1 MKDIPIADVRN
12 FALLGH
18 TGSGKTQLLDAVLF
32 KLGINDRLGSPADGT
47 SFADWSDEEKA
58 RKISIWAK
66 PFYATYPT
74 NGRKIRLAMLDT
86 PGYAD
91 FYGQVV
97 AASAVADAAL
107 LCVDAVAGVQVGTY
121 RMWRRCEQL
130 GTPCGIV
137 VTGLDREN
145 ADYNKIL
152 ETLQRLWGVRCIP
165 VVVPA
170 PGGQSV
176 TDALGG
182 LDLPAAAERAR
193 TALIEAAAE
202 TSDALTEKYLAG
214 EALSADELAG
224 GLRAAVNQ
232 RKLIPV
238 FATVA
243 KAGTGIQ
250 ELLAGITR
258 LFPSPADRPVRDAAG
273 QAVAT
278 APEAPFC
285 GLVWR
290 AVNDPFIGQLT
301 FVRVYGGTLKPDS
314 EIYDASR
321 QTRERIGALL
331 AINGR
336 KQEPMPEAHAG
347 DMVALAKLK
356 ATVLNDSLC
365 ASGQTITFAPIKFP
379 APVMAV
385 AVTPKTQGDEDKLGT
400 GLHRATDE
408 DPTLKVERNAETHEM
423 ILSGMGD
430 IHLDVVL
437 KRMKARS
444 NVDVLLSI
452 PKVAYKETI
461 TGKGEGHYKH
471 KKQSGGRG
479 QFGEVYLRVEPLK
492 AGDPEWFVDDVVGG
506 SIPGNFMPA
515 VRKGLEEGLTRGV
528 LAHCPVV
535 HTKVSV
541 YDGSYHEVDS
551 SEISFK
557 IAGMRAFSDA
567 MAKAKPVLLEPI
579 MKLKVLFPDQYM
591 GDITGDLNH
600 KRGRILGMGAE
611 DGMQFITAEVPQ
623 AETFKYASELR
634 SITHGR
640 GSFEMEYLRS
650 DVVPQHIAQKVIAE
664 AQKHKAE
671 EED

>member
-1 MKDIPIADVRN
+1 MKDIPITDVRN
-12 FALLGH
+12 FVLLGH
-18 TGSGKTQLLDAVLF
+18 TGSGKTQLLDAILF
-32 KLGINDRLGSPADGT
+32 KLGVNDRLGSPADGT
-47 SFADWSDEEKA
+47 SMADWSDEEKA
-58 RKISIWAK
+58 RKISIWSK
-66 PFYATYPT
+66 SFNATYPAD
-74 NGRKIRLAMLDT
+74 GRNIRLVMLDT

-91 FYGQVV
+91 FYGQLV
-97 AASAVADAAL
+97 AASAIADAAL
-107 LCVDAVAGVQVGTY
+107 ICVDAVAGPQVGTH
-121 RMWRRCEQL
+121 RAWRRCEQL
-130 GTPCGIV
+130 GLPCGIV
-137 VTGLDREN
+137 ITGLDREN
-145 ADYNKIL
+145 ADFNKML
-152 ETLQRLWGVRCIP
+152 ATLQGVWGNKCLPAVL
-165 VVVPA
+165 PA

-176 TDALGG
+176 TALLGG
-182 LDLPAAAERAR
+182 QPPPAEAEPAR
-193 TALIEAAAE
+193 TAFIEAAAE

-214 EALSADELAG
+214 EALSAEELAT
-224 GLRAAVNQ
+224 GLRTAVNS
-232 RKLIPV
+232 RKLMPV

-243 KAGTGIQ
+243 KAGVGIP
-250 ELLAGITR
+250 ELLAGLAQ
-258 LFPSPADRPVRDAAG
+258 LFPSPADRPVQDAAG
-273 QAVAT
+273 QAVAI

-290 AVNDPFIGQLT
+290 AINDPFIGQLT
-301 FVRVYGGTLKPDS
+301 FLRVYGGTLKPDS
-314 EIYDASR
+314 EIYDASK
-321 QTRERIGALL
+321 QSRERIGALL
-331 AINGR
+331 SINGR

-347 DMVALAKLK
+347 DIVALAKLK
-356 ATVLNDSLC
+356 TTVLNNSLC
-365 ASGQTITFAPIKFP
+365 AAGQTIVFAPIKFP

-385 AVTPKTQGDEDKLGT
+385 AVTPKTQGDDDKLGT
-400 GLHRATDE
+400 SLRRATDE

-444 NVDVLLSI
+444 NVDVVLST
-452 PKVAYKETI
+452 PKVPYKETI

-479 QFGEVYLRVEPLK
+479 QFGEVYLRIEPLK
-492 AGDPEWFVDDVVGG
+492 AGDAEWFVDDVVGG
-506 SIPGNFMPA
+506 AIPGNFLPA

-535 HTKVSV
+535 NTKVSV

-623 AETFKYASELR
+623 AEVFKYASELR

-640 GSFEMEYLRS
+640 GSFEMEFLRS

-664 AQKHKAE
+664 AQKHKTE
-671 EED
+671 EVE

>member
-12 FALLGH
+12 FVYLGH
-18 TGSGKTQLLDAVLF
+18 TGSGKTQLLDAILY
-32 KLGINDRLGSPADGT
+32 KLGVNDRLGSPADGT
-47 SFADWSDEEKA
+47 SMADWSDEEKA
-58 RKISIWAK
+58 RKITIWSK
-66 PFYATYPT
+66 SFNATYPAD
-74 NGRKIRLAMLDT
+74 GRKIRLVMLDT

-91 FYGQVV
+91 FYGQLV
-97 AASAVADAAL
+97 AASAIADAAL
-107 LCVDAVAGVQVGTY
+107 ICVDAVAGPQVGTQ
-121 RMWRRCEQL
+121 RAWRRCEQL
-130 GTPCGIV
+130 GLPCGIV
-137 VTGLDREN
+137 ITGLDREN
-145 ADYNKIL
+145 ADFTKML
-152 ETLQRLWGVRCIP
+152 ATLQGLWGSKCIP
-165 VVVPA
+165 AVLPG

-176 TDALGG
+176 TAVLGG
-182 LDLPAAAERAR
+182 QPLPAEAEPWR
-193 TALIEAAAE
+193 TAFIEAAAE

-214 EALSADELAG
+214 EALSAAELAA
-224 GLRAAVNQ
+224 GLRAAVNG
-232 RKLIPV
+232 RKLMPV

-243 KAGTGIQ
+243 KAGVGVP
-250 ELLAGITR
+250 ELLTGLAQ
-258 LFPSPADRPVRDAAG
+258 LFPSPADRPVQDAAG
-273 QAVAT
+273 QAVDITPA
-278 APEAPFC
+278 APFC

-290 AVNDPFIGQLT
+290 AINDPFIGQLT
-301 FVRVYGGTLKPDS
+301 FLRVYGGTLKPDS
-314 EIYDASR
+314 EIYDASK
-321 QTRERIGALL
+321 QSRERIGALL
-331 AINGR
+331 SLNGR
-336 KQEPMPEAHAG
+336 KQEPMAEAHAG
-347 DMVALAKLK
+347 DIVALAKLK
-356 ATVLNDSLC
+356 TTVLNNSLC
-365 ASGQTITFAPIKFP
+365 AAGQAIVFAPIKFP

-385 AVTPKTQGDEDKLGT
+385 AVTPKTQGDDDKLGT
-400 GLHRATDE
+400 SLHRATDE

-437 KRMKARS
+437 KRMKTRS
-444 NVDVLLSI
+444 NVDVLLST
-452 PKVAYKETI
+452 PKVPYKETI

-492 AGDPEWFVDDVVGG
+492 AGDAEWFVDDVVGG
-506 SIPGNFMPA
+506 AIPGNFLPA

-611 DGMQFITAEVPQ
+611 DGMQFIIAEVPQ
-623 AETFKYASELR
+623 AEVFKYASELR

-640 GSFEMEYLRS
+640 GSFEMEFLRS

-664 AQKHKAE
+664 AQKHKTE
-671 EED
+671 EAD